1 MKDNLKDD
9 ILNVCRGYE
18 RDHIIDVLHEI
29 VTENSA
35 KSLRNLFNM
44 QPCPSCGSTEVHIT
58 NVMQGV
64 TQGRPKT
71 VAKMGFCTAC
81 KFYSKKVYKR
91 DLREPITE
99 AIWTKKTVDI
109 WNATHVTS
117 LFSICEELF
126 GVDYQYSLNSEE
138 VCELITALSK
148 YGSTTSRCRR
158 FDRAEKSK
166 DDEAIVSEM
175 ADVIICIF
183 QLLYSRRIPF
193 TTLNEQLLE
202 KLTNLSCHESVR
214 TAIVELSNKVTRV
227 TRYTN
232 ASTVEDDSVKP

>member
-1 MKDNLKDD
+1 MSDNLKDN
-9 ILNVCRGYE
+9 ILNACRGFE
-18 RDHIIDVLHEI
+18 REHVMEVLREI
-29 VTENSA
+29 VREHNPEQ
-35 KSLRNLFNM
+35 LRNLFNM
-44 QPCPSCGSTEVHIT
+44 GPCPVCGSTNVHIT

-64 TQGRPKT
+64 TQGHPHV

-81 KFYSKKVYKR
+81 KFHSKKVYKR

-99 AIWTKKTVDI
+99 ATWTKKTVDM

-138 VCELITALSK
+138 VCELIAALSK

-158 FDRAEKSK
+158 FDRANGFK
-166 DDEAIVSEM
+166 DDEAIISEM
-175 ADVIICIF
+175 ADVIICMF
-183 QLLYSRRIPF
+183 QLLHTRRIPF
-193 TTLNEQLLE
+193 KKLNEQLLE